1 MAGLDPGGK
10 VIAAEVTQGPS
21 TLKETGG
28 VQWDGCFPIS
38 EEWFWVSDIR
48 VTGAQLTV
56 ETM

>member
-21 TLKETGG
+21 TLKETAG
-28 VQWDGCFPIS
+28 VQWDGCFPIAA
-38 EEWFWVSDIR
+38 EWFCFSDMR
-48 VTGAQLTV
+48 VTGAQLTI